1 MNTEERETILDLID
15 LTLANTQLI
24 SGLHRQVSALAKAV
38 RELRPAVDR
47 NITEFAESA
56 EKVETTHESL
66 LEAAQKLA
74 AGKGLLR
81 SSDTSAALGETI
93 RELAEDR

>member
-1 MNTEERETILDLID
+1 
-15 LTLANTQLI
+15 
-24 SGLHRQVSALAKAV
+24 
-38 RELRPAVDR
+38 VDR

-74 AGKGLLR
+74 ARKGLLR